1 MPTFAR
7 VVAQFGADTTRFTDA
22 VDRSAASMDAA
33 VTRIDAALAKMS
45 ASTATHSATAAKSL
59 NAFQQAAQNITSGIQ
74 AAVGFGLALA
84 GVNGILDITRKTLD
98 LVGDSII
105 GQNSKIQDATT
116 TFIAFTGSV
125 ATANAIVADL
135 RQNAN
140 ITPFRTEDVI
150 TSGRAL
156 INAARG
162 SREELMLL
170 VGTAEKLAALVPEQ
184 GLRGAA
190 FSLSEAMAGQYR
202 SIRERFRISLQEIQ
216 AYQSQGMTA
225 LEAINAALE
234 KRGGAT
240 LVEQL
245 SRTWTGLSTTIGS
258 FFDMVRQRAGQGIF
272 NQIAEQALHFVQ
284 VLDLSN
290 QQGFGQR
297 LLQQAQQMGAV
308 LGALFQRLSA
318 QIARLGVNFLNML
331 QPGLGDRFA
340 KEWEEASQRAGKAAE
355 EAQAQAAQRAAEQ
368 AAKAGESVKRAFT
381 LADAEAQF
389 QAIGMDLQRLGGLSS
404 QVEMAM
410 KPIQERLDAIK
421 VQSTGVQIE
430 ADRTRLSY
438 DQQLAPLE
446 RQLRNIQSRRN
457 EALELSRLQMES
469 EAAENTLADA
479 GLRRLQAQQ
488 ALVDA
493 RLNEIRAQ
501 QEGIV
506 LDSSIARMRERL
518 GANID
523 PNAPGLT
530 TRQRLLALELQAM
543 EAQRESNRLGQ
554 QISPIAQAAQ
564 ARDLELQN
572 RKEVA
577 DAQQRI
583 FDVGKQIES
592 LHPEIQA
599 GLLKNEETNA
609 VALLDIQ
616 LRQYKLRSDTLQL
629 ELDQW
634 KNLDDR
640 IKLAIAEAQT
650 MAPIQPKVDPVDE
663 ANAKALN
670 DQMNKIGQEM
680 ADHLQK
686 AFGIWVE
693 QHFGPDT
700 GPTFKHLG
708 TVLGEA
714 MASTFLP
721 AFISGIGTAID
732 DALTERFGE
741 PGSLGRN
748 ILKRL
753 GIDFRAGAREPQ
765 GPPTL
770 VPVPDEPGVYTRQP
784 PAITK
789 PGAVEPQ
796 VGPPGGARLSPEEV
810 NPPPP
815 NPEVAPPPRLLP
827 QGEAA
832 PPPTTT
838 RLLPQGQAATAEA
851 PPEVAPPA
859 PAAVAPSPP
868 SPPLTGI
875 AALEARDQGGPLTAR
890 QRLEQVS
897 VELPDDLRQMIQAR
911 LRAVGDAG
919 AEAFVQ
925 ALRAGNQ
932 EAAQAALGLGASA
945 VDAISQQL
953 GVASPSRVFRRI
965 GQDTAAGFIQGF
977 RSTDDDVRTA
987 IEESL
992 RRATDAA
999 EMTIRPIIAPEVQ
1012 PTLLPPESATPTPT
1026 PTPTPFLTAPQM
1038 VLPTPAEPV
1047 LAATQPAPPEAT
1059 PTMAVGGAITI
1070 TATANVASG
1079 AVVLPGG
1086 GDGATRE
1093 ETEESLHTML
1103 NGALRSWAQ
1112 TRVDVH
1118 SRASANTQGARRVQ

>member
-7 VVAQFGADTTRFTDA
+7 VVAQFGADTQAFTAA
-22 VDRSAASMDAA
+22 VQQSSASMDQA
-33 VTRIDAALAKMS
+33 VQKIDAALQRMSQSTRTHSQSS
-45 ASTATHSATAAKSL
+45 ASSL
-59 NAFQQAAQNITSGIQ
+59 NAFQQAAGNIATGIQ
-74 AAVGFGLALA
+74 AATGFGLALI
-84 GVNGILDITRKTLD
+84 GINGILDVTRKTLD

-272 NQIAEQALHFVQ
+272 NQIADQAQHFVQ

-297 LLQQAQQMGAV
+297 LLQQAQQIGAV

-318 QIARLGVNFLNML
+318 QIARLGVAFLNML
-331 QPGLGDRFA
+331 EPGLGDRFA

-368 AAKAGESVKRAFT
+368 AAKAGEAVKRAFT

-577 DAQQRI
+577 DAQAA
-583 FDVGKQIES
+583 
-592 LHPEIQA
+592 H
-599 GLLKNEETNA
+599 
-609 VALLDIQ
+609 
-616 LRQYKLRSDTLQL
+616 LRRWQT
-629 ELDQW
+629 
-634 KNLDDR
+634 DR
-640 IKLAIAEAQT
+640 
-650 MAPIQPKVDPVDE
+650 
-663 ANAKALN
+663 
-670 DQMNKIGQEM
+670 
-680 ADHLQK
+680 
-686 AFGIWVE
+686 
-693 QHFGPDT
+693 
-700 GPTFKHLG
+700 
-708 TVLGEA
+708 
-714 MASTFLP
+714 
-721 AFISGIGTAID
+721 
-732 DALTERFGE
+732 
-741 PGSLGRN
+741 
-748 ILKRL
+748 
-753 GIDFRAGAREPQ
+753 
-765 GPPTL
+765 
-770 VPVPDEPGVYTRQP
+770 
-784 PAITK
+784 
-789 PGAVEPQ
+789 
-796 VGPPGGARLSPEEV
+796 
-810 NPPPP
+810 
-815 NPEVAPPPRLLP
+815 VAPPRDSGRPP
-827 QGEAA
+827 QE
-832 PPPTTT
+832 
-838 RLLPQGQAATAEA
+838 
-851 PPEVAPPA
+851 
-859 PAAVAPSPP
+859 
-868 SPPLTGI
+868 
-875 AALEARDQGGPLTAR
+875 
-890 QRLEQVS
+890 
-897 VELPDDLRQMIQAR
+897 
-911 LRAVGDAG
+911 
-919 AEAFVQ
+919 
-925 ALRAGNQ
+925 
-932 EAAQAALGLGASA
+932 
-945 VDAISQQL
+945 
-953 GVASPSRVFRRI
+953 
-965 GQDTAAGFIQGF
+965 
-977 RSTDDDVRTA
+977 
-987 IEESL
+987 
-992 RRATDAA
+992 
-999 EMTIRPIIAPEVQ
+999 
-1012 PTLLPPESATPTPT
+1012 
-1026 PTPTPFLTAPQM
+1026 
-1038 VLPTPAEPV
+1038 
-1047 LAATQPAPPEAT
+1047 
-1059 PTMAVGGAITI
+1059 
-1070 TATANVASG
+1070 
-1079 AVVLPGG
+1079 
-1086 GDGATRE
+1086 
-1093 ETEESLHTML
+1093 
-1103 NGALRSWAQ
+1103 
-1112 TRVDVH
+1112 
-1118 SRASANTQGARRVQ
+1118 